1 MSKTGFEFMALLKVS
16 KNESQKFP
24 ITITEFRRAL
34 VFLHPQYFAFSIH
47 LLISTLRP
55 SFLQMGRGSA
65 PISPTRPDGMKK
77 PKWRRFSEHTKL
89 LCKFIF
95 HYWYWYFPVFQL
107 FYLA

>member
-47 LLISTLRP
+47 LLIFDT
-55 SFLQMGRGSA
+55 A
-65 PISPTRPDGMKK
+65 PI
-77 PKWRRFSEHTKL
+77 
-89 LCKFIF
+89 IF
-95 HYWYWYFPVFQL
+95 TNGAWQCANFAHSSRWHEKTEMAPIFGAYKIVM
-107 FYLA
+107 